1 MPSPAEGASAVR
13 RRSDLSQT
21 LTAPDTPGVHYYGVC
36 IDALTDE
43 ADTTNNCSQAIAIT
57 VEAPPPDPVESAEPE
72 PIVRPEAPDLVINSG
87 RVDRSTIKQG
97 QGVRLH
103 ITLTNRGMRAAPAT
117 TIRFY
122 RSLDATISPEA
133 DTELRAVPVGG
144 LGPGSSYTTWALLP
158 SPFAVGVYYYG
169 ACLDA
174 VESEFDTT
182 NNCSDAIEITTE
194 APGKPLLVVIGSISR
209 QVLWVGGPPQTLN
222 VSGHFVGK
230 VETWTASSS
239 KPSVVIASMSDSRV
253 ILTPVGKGWAVVTIK
268 AVSGELAAKLA
279 FSVSVGGVA
288 LPEPTVRDTIVPG
301 IPDISGPDTS
311 PEVSI
316 PDANLRAA
324 VRSALG
330 LAGGV
335 PITQQKM
342 QGLITLD
349 ANNRGIADL
358 TGLEH
363 ATYLGYLSLERNSIS
378 DISVL
383 SGLINLTSLSLADN
397 SISDISVLSRLTN
410 LTSLDL
416 HSNSISNISAVSGL
430 TNLTGLDLANNNIS
444 DISVLSGLT
453 NLTSLELA
461 NNNISDISALSGL
474 TNLTG
479 LWIYNNNI
487 SDISAVSGLTS
498 LRSLSIWT
506 NSISDVTP
514 LENLTEL
521 TNLSLSG
528 NPIEDLAP
536 LRRLKENNPSVQID
550 IDINAYL
557 NNAPPPPDTSPEV
570 SIPDDNLRQAIRSTL
585 GLSEGVPITQQKM
598 QRLITLDA
606 DYRGIA
612 DLTGLEH
619 ATNLTSLF
627 LGFNSISDISAVAG
641 LTNLTWLGISYNSIS
656 DISAVAGLTN
666 LTLLSLGRNS
676 ISDISA
682 VSGLTNLTS
691 LWLGYNSISDIS
703 AVSRLTNLTWLG
715 LGENSISDISAV
727 AGLTNLTN
735 LLLQGHTISD
745 ISAVAGL
752 TSLTQLW
759 LSGNS
764 ISDISAVS
772 GLTNLT
778 ELFLGYNS
786 IIDISAVSGLTNLT
800 WLRLSSNSISDI
812 SAVSGLTNLTELELG
827 SNSISDISAVAG
839 LTNLTGLGLGYNS
852 IIDISAVS
860 GLTNLTGLGLHRNNI
875 SDVSPLEN
883 LTSLTELYLSGN
895 PIADLAPLHRLKE
908 KNPNV
913 YIDIDINTYLNP
925 VTPPIDTS
933 PEVSIPDAGL
943 RQAIRS
949 ALGLSEGDTITQ
961 QKMQGLI
968 TLYAASRGIADL
980 TSLEHATNLTSLSLG
995 RNSISDISVLSA
1007 NNNIRLTNLTSLDIH
1022 SNSISNISAVSGL
1035 T

>member
-1 MPSPAEGASAVR
+1 MYSCSIVSRESKPNIKTVLHTICLIFIFLVSTNTVRAIASPDLIIQTIATDKTTLDPGESFEIQTRVWNQGTAVSGATTLRYYLSTDDTISTADTEVGSDGVDALSGRGASAVR
-13 RRSDLSQT
+13 RRVDLSQT

-36 IDALTDE
+36 IEAVTDE
-43 ADTTNNCSQAIAIT
+43 SDTTNNCSQAIVIT
-57 VEAPPPDPVESAEPE
+57 VEAPPPDPVE
-72 PIVRPEAPDLVINSG
+72 IQGPDLIISMV
-87 RVDRSTIKQG
+87 RVDVSTVKQG
-97 QGVRLH
+97 GGVRLH
-103 ITLTNRGMRAAPAT
+103 ITLTNQGTTAAPAT
-117 TIRFY
+117 TIRYY

-144 LGPGSSYTTWALLP
+144 LGPGRSYTTWALLP
-158 SPFAVGVYYYG
+158 SPFSLGVFYYG

-174 VESEFDTT
+174 VASEFDTT

-194 APGKPLLVVIGSISR
+194 APGKPLLVAVSSISR

-253 ILTPVGKGWAVVTIK
+253 ILTPVGTGWAVVTIK

-288 LPEPTVRDTIVPG
+288 VPEPTVRVTIVPG

-342 QGLITLD
+342 QGLITLY
-349 ANNRGIADL
+349 AGQRGIADL

-397 SISDISVLSRLTN
+397 NISDISVLSGLTN
-410 LTSLDL
+410 LRSLDL

-430 TNLTGLDLANNNIS
+430 TNLTSLSLANNNIS

-461 NNNISDISALSGL
+461 NNSISDISALSGL

-479 LWIYNNNI
+479 LWIYNNSI

-528 NPIEDLAP
+528 NPIADLAP

-550 IDINAYL
+550 IDINADL
-557 NNAPPPPDTSPEV
+557 NNAPPDTPFTPPDTPFTPPPDTSPEV
-570 SIPDDNLRQAIRSTL
+570 SIPDANLRAAVRSTL
-585 GLSEGVPITQQKM
+585 GL
-598 QRLITLDA
+598 A
-606 DYRGIA
+606 
-612 DLTGLEH
+612 
-619 ATNLTSLF
+619 
-627 LGFNSISDISAVAG
+627 
-641 LTNLTWLGISYNSIS
+641 
-656 DISAVAGLTN
+656 
-666 LTLLSLGRNS
+666 
-676 ISDISA
+676 
-682 VSGLTNLTS
+682 
-691 LWLGYNSISDIS
+691 
-703 AVSRLTNLTWLG
+703 
-715 LGENSISDISAV
+715 
-727 AGLTNLTN
+727 
-735 LLLQGHTISD
+735 
-745 ISAVAGL
+745 
-752 TSLTQLW
+752 
-759 LSGNS
+759 
-764 ISDISAVS
+764 
-772 GLTNLT
+772 
-778 ELFLGYNS
+778 
-786 IIDISAVSGLTNLT
+786 
-800 WLRLSSNSISDI
+800 
-812 SAVSGLTNLTELELG
+812 
-827 SNSISDISAVAG
+827 
-839 LTNLTGLGLGYNS
+839 
-852 IIDISAVS
+852 
-860 GLTNLTGLGLHRNNI
+860 
-875 SDVSPLEN
+875 
-883 LTSLTELYLSGN
+883 
-895 PIADLAPLHRLKE
+895 
-908 KNPNV
+908 
-913 YIDIDINTYLNP
+913 
-925 VTPPIDTS
+925 
-933 PEVSIPDAGL
+933 
-943 RQAIRS
+943 
-949 ALGLSEGDTITQ
+949 EGDTITQ
-961 QKMQGLI
+961 QKMQ
-968 TLYAASRGIADL
+968 
-980 TSLEHATNLTSLSLG
+980 
-995 RNSISDISVLSA
+995 SD
-1007 NNNIRLTNLTSLDIH
+1007 
-1022 SNSISNISAVSGL
+1022 
-1035 T
+1035 

>member
-1 MPSPAEGASAVR
+1 MYSCSIVSRESKPNIKTVLNTICLIFVFLVSTNTVGAIASPDLIVQTIAADKTTLETGESFEIQARVWNKGTAVSGATTLRYYLSTDDTISTADTEVGSDRVDALSGRGASATR
-13 RRSDLSQT
+13 RRADLSKT

-43 ADTTNNCSQAIAIT
+43 ADTSNNCSQAIAIT

-117 TIRFY
+117 TIRYY

-253 ILTPVGKGWAVVTIK
+253 ILTPVGTGWAVVTIK

-288 LPEPTVRDTIVPG
+288 LPEPTVRVAIVPG

-397 SISDISVLSRLTN
+397 SISDISVLSGLTN
-410 LTSLDL
+410 LRSLDL

-430 TNLTGLDLANNNIS
+430 TNLTVGLDLADNSIS
-444 DISVLSGLT
+444 DISAVSGLT

-474 TNLTG
+474 TNLSDTG
-479 LWIYNNNI
+479 LWIYNNSI

-498 LRSLSIWT
+498 LTSLSIWT

-528 NPIEDLAP
+528 NPIADLAP
-536 LRRLKENNPSVQID
+536 LRRLKEKNPSVQID
-550 IDINAYL
+550 IDINADL
-557 NNAPPPPDTSPEV
+557 NNTPPDTPFTPPDTPFTPPDTPFTPPPDTSPEV

-598 QRLITLDA
+598 QRLITLYA
-606 DYRGIA
+606 SSRGIA

-619 ATNLTSLF
+619 ATYLGYLSLER
-627 LGFNSISDISAVAG
+627 NSISDISAVAG
-641 LTNLTWLGISYNSIS
+641 LTNLTSL
-656 DISAVAGLTN
+656 DIHS
-666 LTLLSLGRNS
+666 NS

-691 LWLGYNSISDIS
+691 LSLAENSISDIS
-703 AVSRLTNLTWLG
+703 AVS
-715 LGENSISDISAV
+715 
-727 AGLTNLTN
+727 GLTNLM
-735 LLLQGHTISD
+735 L
-745 ISAVAGL
+745 
-752 TSLTQLW
+752 LW
-759 LSGNS
+759 LWGNS

-778 ELFLGYNS
+778 Q
-786 IIDISAVSGLTNLT
+786 IMAWRV
-800 WLRLSSNSISDI
+800 
-812 SAVSGLTNLTELELG
+812 
-827 SNSISDISAVAG
+827 
-839 LTNLTGLGLGYNS
+839 
-852 IIDISAVS
+852 
-860 GLTNLTGLGLHRNNI
+860 
-875 SDVSPLEN
+875 
-883 LTSLTELYLSGN
+883 
-895 PIADLAPLHRLKE
+895 
-908 KNPNV
+908 
-913 YIDIDINTYLNP
+913 
-925 VTPPIDTS
+925 
-933 PEVSIPDAGL
+933 
-943 RQAIRS
+943 
-949 ALGLSEGDTITQ
+949 IT
-961 QKMQGLI
+961 
-968 TLYAASRGIADL
+968 
-980 TSLEHATNLTSLSLG
+980 
-995 RNSISDISVLSA
+995 
-1007 NNNIRLTNLTSLDIH
+1007 
-1022 SNSISNISAVSGL
+1022 
-1035 T
+1035 

>member
-1 MPSPAEGASAVR
+1 M
-13 RRSDLSQT
+13 
-21 LTAPDTPGVHYYGVC
+21 
-36 IDALTDE
+36 
-43 ADTTNNCSQAIAIT
+43 
-57 VEAPPPDPVESAEPE
+57 
-72 PIVRPEAPDLVINSG
+72 
-87 RVDRSTIKQG
+87 
-97 QGVRLH
+97 
-103 ITLTNRGMRAAPAT
+103 
-117 TIRFY
+117 
-122 RSLDATISPEA
+122 
-133 DTELRAVPVGG
+133 
-144 LGPGSSYTTWALLP
+144 
-158 SPFAVGVYYYG
+158 GVYYYG

-194 APGKPLLVVIGSISR
+194 APGKPLLVVIASISR

-349 ANNRGIADL
+349 ANNRGIADF

-383 SGLINLTSLSLADN
+383 SGLTNLTSLSLADN
-397 SISDISVLSRLTN
+397 NISDISVLSRLTN
-410 LTSLDL
+410 LRSLDL

-479 LWIYNNNI
+479 LWIYNNSI

-528 NPIEDLAP
+528 NPIADLAP
-536 LRRLKENNPSVQID
+536 LRRLKEKNPSVQID
-550 IDINAYL
+550 IDINADL
-557 NNAPPPPDTSPEV
+557 NNTPPDTPFTPPDTPFTPPDTPFTPPPDTSPEV

-598 QRLITLDA
+598 QRLITLYA
-606 DYRGIA
+606 NNRGIA

-619 ATNLTSLF
+619 ATNLTQL
-627 LGFNSISDISAVAG
+627 
-641 LTNLTWLGISYNSIS
+641 WL
-656 DISAVAGLTN
+656 D
-666 LTLLSLGRNS
+666 RNT

-682 VSGLTNLTS
+682 VSGLTNLTR
-691 LWLGYNSISDIS
+691 LEH
-703 AVSRLTNLTWLG
+703 SRVI
-715 LGENSISDISAV
+715 SISDISAV
-727 AGLTNLTN
+727 AGL
-735 LLLQGHTISD
+735 D
-745 ISAVAGL
+745 
-752 TSLTQLW
+752 
-759 LSGNS
+759 
-764 ISDISAVS
+764 
-772 GLTNLT
+772 
-778 ELFLGYNS
+778 
-786 IIDISAVSGLTNLT
+786 
-800 WLRLSSNSISDI
+800 
-812 SAVSGLTNLTELELG
+812 
-827 SNSISDISAVAG
+827 
-839 LTNLTGLGLGYNS
+839 
-852 IIDISAVS
+852 
-860 GLTNLTGLGLHRNNI
+860 
-875 SDVSPLEN
+875 
-883 LTSLTELYLSGN
+883 
-895 PIADLAPLHRLKE
+895 
-908 KNPNV
+908 
-913 YIDIDINTYLNP
+913 
-925 VTPPIDTS
+925 
-933 PEVSIPDAGL
+933 
-943 RQAIRS
+943 
-949 ALGLSEGDTITQ
+949 
-961 QKMQGLI
+961 
-968 TLYAASRGIADL
+968 
-980 TSLEHATNLTSLSLG
+980 
-995 RNSISDISVLSA
+995 
-1007 NNNIRLTNLTSLDIH
+1007 
-1022 SNSISNISAVSGL
+1022 
-1035 T
+1035 

>member
-1 MPSPAEGASAVR
+1 MPLSGRGASATR
-13 RRSDLSQT
+13 RRSDLSKT

-43 ADTTNNCSQAIAIT
+43 ADTSNNCSQAIAIT

-72 PIVRPEAPDLVINSG
+72 PIVRPEASDLVINSG

-122 RSLDATISPEA
+122 RSLDATISPEE

-253 ILTPVGKGWAVVTIK
+253 ILTPVGTGWAVVTIK

-342 QGLITLD
+342 QGLITLY
-349 ANNRGIADL
+349 AGQRGIADL

-410 LTSLDL
+410 LRSLDL

-430 TNLTGLDLANNNIS
+430 TNLTGLDLANNSIS

-479 LWIYNNNI
+479 LWIYNNSI

-528 NPIEDLAP
+528 NPIADLAP

-550 IDINAYL
+550 IDINADL
-557 NNAPPPPDTSPEV
+557 NNAPPDTPFTPPDTPFTLPPDTSPEV
-570 SIPDDNLRQAIRSTL
+570 SIPDDNLRAVVRSTL

-598 QRLITLDA
+598 QGLTGLFA
-606 DYRGIA
+606 SSSGIA

-619 ATNLTSLF
+619 ATNLTGLWLDRNNINDISAVAGLINLTRLF
-627 LGFNSISDISAVAG
+627 LYDNSISDISAVAG
-641 LTNLTWLGISYNSIS
+641 LTNLTSLYLHRNNIN

-666 LTLLSLGRNS
+666 LT
-676 ISDISA
+676 
-682 VSGLTNLTS
+682 
-691 LWLGYNSISDIS
+691 
-703 AVSRLTNLTWLG
+703 RLVLY
-715 LGENSISDISAV
+715 ENSISDISAV
-727 AGLTNLTN
+727 AGLTNLTP
-735 LLLQGHTISD
+735 
-745 ISAVAGL
+745 V
-752 TSLTQLW
+752 
-759 LSGNS
+759 
-764 ISDISAVS
+764 
-772 GLTNLT
+772 
-778 ELFLGYNS
+778 
-786 IIDISAVSGLTNLT
+786 
-800 WLRLSSNSISDI
+800 
-812 SAVSGLTNLTELELG
+812 
-827 SNSISDISAVAG
+827 
-839 LTNLTGLGLGYNS
+839 
-852 IIDISAVS
+852 
-860 GLTNLTGLGLHRNNI
+860 
-875 SDVSPLEN
+875 
-883 LTSLTELYLSGN
+883 
-895 PIADLAPLHRLKE
+895 IA
-908 KNPNV
+908 
-913 YIDIDINTYLNP
+913 
-925 VTPPIDTS
+925 
-933 PEVSIPDAGL
+933 
-943 RQAIRS
+943 
-949 ALGLSEGDTITQ
+949 
-961 QKMQGLI
+961 
-968 TLYAASRGIADL
+968 
-980 TSLEHATNLTSLSLG
+980 
-995 RNSISDISVLSA
+995 
-1007 NNNIRLTNLTSLDIH
+1007 
-1022 SNSISNISAVSGL
+1022 
-1035 T
+1035 